1 MILHNGILS
10 PDCVD
15 ALLPTAWS
23 YCSSFQTLPQTPNYL
38 KERPDVIP
46 IDCGRQLFVDDF
58 LIEESSL
65 HREFYSPEIKGM
77 VLTPETVLEMD
88 HGNCPV
94 AAPFKDGVFYDP
106 TDKKFKLWYQ
116 AGWFGAVAYAESRD
130 GFHWI
135 RPHIAVDGSNRIL
148 PAFEDRFRDGCS
160 IWLDQNADTERFKM
174 FLFTRDRQKRE
185 YAELRTS
192 ANGLD
197 WSAPS
202 RIMSCGDTTSLFY
215 NPFRDRWVLS
225 VRSLYQKGKYLYRYR
240 SYREAASF
248 SELAD
253 CRREYF
259 WQSADAND
267 ERDDIWDC
275 DTQLYSLDCVAY
287 ESIMLGIFQI
297 FKGPHNA
304 VAEQLGEPKKC
315 DLYIGFSRD
324 GIQFSRLNRKP
335 FIAGSGV
342 HGAWDEGYIHP
353 ASGICI
359 VNGDELLFYFGAW
372 SGNSPR
378 MGRHMYAGGSTGVAT
393 LRRDGFAALTT
404 NSTGRM
410 STPPVCFHG
419 EGLWVNAQ
427 CKSLRAEIQDKN
439 GHALPGLS
447 FQDCICRSVNST
459 KQQVLWNSAVS
470 LHAISGK
477 PVRIAFEL
485 EQGKLFSFWISN
497 DKSGSSGGYLA
508 AGSVQHSSIRD
519 ETYE

>member
-23 YCSSFQTLPQTPNYL
+23 YRSSFQTLPQTPNYL

-94 AAPFKDGVFYDP
+94 AAPFKDGIFYDP

-116 AGWFGAVAYAESRD
+116 AGWFGAVDMRKAATAFTGY
-130 GFHWI
+130 G
-135 RPHIAVDGSNRIL
+135 HILLSMAQIAFFLHLKIVFAMAAAFGLTRTRIL
-148 PAFEDRFRDGCS
+148 SVSKNVPFHTGSA
-160 IWLDQNADTERFKM
+160 
-174 FLFTRDRQKRE
+174 KRE

-202 RIMSCGDTTSLFY
+202 RIMPCGDTTSLFY

-275 DTQLYSLDCVAY
+275 DAQLYSLDCVAY

-297 FKGPHNA
+297 F
-304 VAEQLGEPKKC
+304 
-315 DLYIGFSRD
+315 
-324 GIQFSRLNRKP
+324 
-335 FIAGSGV
+335 
-342 HGAWDEGYIHP
+342 
-353 ASGICI
+353 
-359 VNGDELLFYFGAW
+359 
-372 SGNSPR
+372 
-378 MGRHMYAGGSTGVAT
+378 
-393 LRRDGFAALTT
+393 
-404 NSTGRM
+404 
-410 STPPVCFHG
+410 
-419 EGLWVNAQ
+419 
-427 CKSLRAEIQDKN
+427 
-439 GHALPGLS
+439 
-447 FQDCICRSVNST
+447 
-459 KQQVLWNSAVS
+459 
-470 LHAISGK
+470 
-477 PVRIAFEL
+477 
-485 EQGKLFSFWISN
+485 
-497 DKSGSSGGYLA
+497 
-508 AGSVQHSSIRD
+508 
-519 ETYE
+519 

>member
-23 YCSSFQTLPQTPNYL
+23 YRSSFQTLPQTPNYL

-287 ESIMLGIFQI
+287 ESTQAYDSLKVMLEAVEKF
-297 FKGPHNA
+297 GPDRA
-304 VAEQLGEPKKC
+304 AIK
-315 DLYIGFSRD
+315 DYIYTLKDWQGVSGTITMSDVGTPMRD
-324 GIQFSRLNRKP
+324 IYIVKVEDGKFVQVD
-335 FIAGSGV
+335 GV
-342 HGAWDEGYIHP
+342 I
-353 ASGICI
+353 
-359 VNGDELLFYFGAW
+359 LK
-372 SGNSPR
+372 
-378 MGRHMYAGGSTGVAT
+378 STGV
-393 LRRDGFAALTT
+393 
-404 NSTGRM
+404 
-410 STPPVCFHG
+410 V
-419 EGLWVNAQ
+419 
-427 CKSLRAEIQDKN
+427 
-439 GHALPGLS
+439 
-447 FQDCICRSVNST
+447 
-459 KQQVLWNSAVS
+459 
-470 LHAISGK
+470 
-477 PVRIAFEL
+477 
-485 EQGKLFSFWISN
+485 
-497 DKSGSSGGYLA
+497 
-508 AGSVQHSSIRD
+508 
-519 ETYE
+519 YE

>member
-23 YCSSFQTLPQTPNYL
+23 YRSSFQTLPQTPNYL

-94 AAPFKDGVFYDP
+94 AAPFKDGIFYDP

-259 WQSADAND
+259 WQSSDAND

-324 GIQFSRLNRKP
+324 GIQFSRT
-335 FIAGSGV
+335 GSHLLREAAFMV
-342 HGAWDEGYIHP
+342 HGMRVISIQHLVYVLSTATNCCSISAHGLVILRVWGD
-353 ASGICI
+353 ICML
-359 VNGDELLFYFGAW
+359 VEAQEWQHFAEMALLHLRQTLPDVCRRLLCVSTEKDFG
-372 SGNSPR
+372 
-378 MGRHMYAGGSTGVAT
+378 
-393 LRRDGFAALTT
+393 
-404 NSTGRM
+404 
-410 STPPVCFHG
+410 
-419 EGLWVNAQ
+419 
-427 CKSLRAEIQDKN
+427 
-439 GHALPGLS
+439 
-447 FQDCICRSVNST
+447 
-459 KQQVLWNSAVS
+459 
-470 LHAISGK
+470 
-477 PVRIAFEL
+477 
-485 EQGKLFSFWISN
+485 
-497 DKSGSSGGYLA
+497 
-508 AGSVQHSSIRD
+508 
-519 ETYE
+519 